1 MKALTLGDVIR
12 DFNQQ
17 EPLSPEI
24 KEQWQ
29 SFYIDTHRIEIDN
42 IKNEFL
48 DASSGYKALFG
59 GHKGNG
65 KSTELNKIIFDPDLR
80 KRFEIIKIDILESL
94 DPNDI
99 DIVEFFITICFY
111 ILAFADEKNIK
122 IESYFKDQFE
132 KLEGFFHKKLNIE
145 TTHIKGKTNEI
156 GIQAEAGGGFSF
168 PILKFKTE
176 FFAKMRGNAESRE
189 TVRDEYRP
197 RLNELTALLK
207 SLVMD
212 INSKLKGRDLLF
224 VVDGMDRA
232 AVRAAERLFA
242 EDGQN
247 FALLDNATMLLTV
260 PISLIHSVKASVVE
274 ATVGRM
280 HVLKNLRLRTV
291 DKAQD
296 EDTERNCKLMKEAV
310 LRRMDEKLIS
320 PKALEMAVYYSGGV
334 FRTLIDLIAFAA
346 VISKSSNG
354 ISISEKDMEG
364 AVNEHRIKKT
374 RPLGRSQW
382 EILID
387 IDANKRFT
395 GDMDEKRLELLAGLY
410 VLEYINGGEWYSV
423 NPLLESLMDEWKR
436 IIGTSSPVK
445 KE

>member
-1 MKALTLGDVIR
+1 MKASTLGEVIR

-17 EPLSPEI
+17 KPLSPEM
-24 KEQWQ
+24 KEWD

-48 DASSGYKALFG
+48 DASLGYKALFG

-65 KSTELNKIIFDPDLR
+65 KSTELNKIIFDPNLR

-111 ILAFADEKNIK
+111 ILTFAEEKKIK

-132 KLEGFFHKKLNIE
+132 KLEGFFHENLNIE
-145 TTHIKGKTNEI
+145 STHIKGKTKEI
-156 GIQAEAGGGFSF
+156 GIRAEAGGEFSF
-168 PILKFKTE
+168 PILKLKAE

-189 TVRDEYRP
+189 TVRKVYRP
-197 RLNELTALLK
+197 RLNELNGLVK
-207 SLVMD
+207 NLVMD
-212 INSKLKGRDLLF
+212 INSKWKEKDLLII
-224 VVDGMDRA
+224 VDGLDRA
-232 AVRAAERLFA
+232 AVNPAEKLFA

-247 FALLDNATMLLTV
+247 FALIDNATMLLTV
-260 PISLIHSVKASVVE
+260 PISLIHSVKASMVE
-274 ATVGRM
+274 ASVGRM
-280 HVLKNLRLRTV
+280 HVLKNLRLRTINK
-291 DKAQD
+291 DQD
-296 EDTERNCKLMKEAV
+296 QETESNCALMKEAI

-346 VISKSSNG
+346 VLSKSSNG
-354 ISISEKDMEG
+354 TSISEKDMEG
-364 AVNEHRIKKT
+364 AVNDYRIKKT
-374 RPLGRSQW
+374 RPLSRSQW

-387 IDANKRFT
+387 IDTNKKFT
-395 GDMDEKRLELLAGLY
+395 GEMDEKRLELLAGLY

-423 NPLLESLMDEWKR
+423 NPLLEKNLDDWKK
-436 IIGTSSPVK
+436 IINTSSTK
-445 KE
+445 K

>member
-17 EPLSPEI
+17 EPLSPGM
-24 KEQWQ
+24 KDQWD

-48 DASSGYKALFG
+48 DASPGYKALFG

-65 KSTELNKIIFDPDLR
+65 KSTELNKIIFDADLR

-99 DIVEFFITICFY
+99 EIVEFFITICFY
-111 ILAFADEKNIK
+111 ILTFAKEKKIE

-132 KLEGFFHKKLNIE
+132 KLEGFFHEKLNIE

-156 GIQAEAGGGFSF
+156 GIQAEVGGGFSF
-168 PILKFKTE
+168 PILKSKAE

-189 TVRDEYRP
+189 TVRKVYRP
-197 RLNELTALLK
+197 RLNELTSLVK
-207 SLVMD
+207 NLVMD
-212 INSKLKGRDLLF
+212 IKSKLKGKDLLII
-224 VVDGMDRA
+224 VDGMDRA
-232 AVRAAERLFA
+232 AVNAAEKLFA

-247 FALLDNATMLLTV
+247 LALIDNATMLLTV
-260 PISLIHSVKASVVE
+260 PISLIHSVKAAVVE

-291 DKAQD
+291 DKTKD

-320 PKALEMAVYYSGGV
+320 DKALEMAVYYSGGV

-346 VISKSSNG
+346 VLSKSSDG
-354 ISISEKDMEG
+354 TSIGEKDMEG

-382 EILID
+382 EILIE
-387 IDANKRFT
+387 IDTNKKFI
-395 GDMDEKRLELLAGLY
+395 GDMNEKRLELLAGLY

-423 NPLLESLMDEWKR
+423 NPLLERLLDDWKA
-436 IIGTSSPVK
+436 IINASSPK

>member
-1 MKALTLGDVIR
+1 MKASTLGEVIEK
-12 DFNQQ
+12 FNKQ
-17 EPLSPEI
+17 EPLSPEL
-24 KEQWQ
+24 KEQWK
-29 SFYIDTHRIEIDN
+29 SFYINTHRIEIDN

-65 KSTELNKIIFDPDLR
+65 KSTELNKIIFDSDLCQ
-80 KRFEIIKIDILESL
+80 RFEIIKIDILESL

-111 ILAFADEKNIK
+111 ILSFADEKKIK
-122 IESYFKDQFE
+122 IESYFKNQFE
-132 KLEGFFHKKLNIE
+132 KLEGFFHESLNIE
-145 TTHIKGKTNEI
+145 TTHIKEKTSEK

-168 PILKFKTE
+168 PILKSKAE

-189 TVRDEYRP
+189 TVRKIYRP
-197 RLNELTALLK
+197 RLNELTGLVK
-207 SLVMD
+207 NLVMD
-212 INSKLKGRDLLF
+212 ITPKLKGKEMLIII
-224 VVDGMDRA
+224 DGLDRA
-232 AVRAAERLFA
+232 SVKGAEKLFA

-247 FALLDNATMLLTV
+247 FALINNTTMLLTV

-280 HVLKNLRLRTV
+280 HVLKNLRLRTLEN
-291 DKAQD
+291 AQD
-296 EDTERNCKLMKEAV
+296 DDTDSNCKLMKEAV

-334 FRTLIDLIAFAA
+334 FRTLIDLIAYAA
-346 VISKSSNG
+346 VLSKSSNG

-382 EILID
+382 EILIE
-387 IDANKRFT
+387 IDTNKKFT

-410 VLEYINGGEWYSV
+410 VLEYINGAEWYRV
-423 NPLLESLMDEWKR
+423 NPLLEKNLDDWKK
-436 IIGTSSPVK
+436 IIKTSSMK
-445 KE
+445 NE

>member
-17 EPLSPEI
+17 EPLSPEM
-24 KEQWQ
+24 KEQWE
-29 SFYIDTHRIEIDN
+29 SFYIETHRIEIDN

-48 DASSGYKALFG
+48 DASPGYKALFG

-65 KSTELNKIIFDPDLR
+65 KSTELNKIIFDADLR

-99 DIVEFFITICFY
+99 EIVEFFITICFY
-111 ILAFADEKNIK
+111 ILTFAKEKKIE

-132 KLEGFFHKKLNIE
+132 KLEGFFREKLKIE
-145 TTHIKGKTNEI
+145 TTHTKGKTKEM
-156 GIQAEAGGGFSF
+156 GIQSEAGGGFTLPF
-168 PILKFKTE
+168 LKLRAD
-176 FFAKMRGNAESRE
+176 FFAKMRGDVDSRQI
-189 TVRDEYRP
+189 VRNEYRP
-197 RLNELTALLK
+197 RMNELTGLVK
-207 SLVMD
+207 NLVMD
-212 INSKLKGRDLLF
+212 IKSKLKGKEPLI
-224 VVDGMDRA
+224 VVDGLDRA
-232 AVRAAERLFA
+232 AVNAAEKLFA

-247 FALLDNATMLLTV
+247 LALLDNATMLLTV

-291 DKAQD
+291 DKTQD

-346 VISKSSNG
+346 VLSKSSNG
-354 ISISEKDMEG
+354 TSIGEKDMEG

-382 EILID
+382 EILIE
-387 IDANKRFT
+387 IDTNKKFI
-395 GDMDEKRLELLAGLY
+395 GDMNEKRLELLAGLY

-423 NPLLESLMDEWKR
+423 NPLLEKNLDDWKK
-436 IIGTSSPVK
+436 IINASSMK